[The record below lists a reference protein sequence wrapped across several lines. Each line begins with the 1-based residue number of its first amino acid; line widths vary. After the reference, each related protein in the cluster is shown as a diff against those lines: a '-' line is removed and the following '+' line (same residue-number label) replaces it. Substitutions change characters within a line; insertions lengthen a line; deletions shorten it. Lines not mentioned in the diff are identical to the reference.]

1 MTPFQR
7 RCLALQELGCIV
19 SFLYLGRK
27 QVPGDIH
34 HLVEGGR
41 RLGDEYTI
49 CLHPWF
55 HRGICPDGNLSVAH
69 AADTWGPSLALNKR
83 EFVLRFGTERR
94 LLETTNYLLEENGLI

>member
-19 SFLYLGRK
+19 SFLYLERK

-34 HLVEGGR
+34 HLVEGQK
-41 RLGDEYTI
+41 RLGNEYTI

-55 HRGICPDGNLSVAH
+55 HRGIVPDGCLCAAH
-69 AADTWGPSLALNKR
+69 AETQFGPSLALNKR
-83 EFVLRFGTERR
+83 EFVLRFGTERS
-94 LLETTNYLLEENGLI
+94 LLERTNYLLEENGLI